1 MDGVKIARIVDRNE
15 SFNLDINDKII
26 SLKPEDIIVET
37 SSAEGYVSAED
48 GGYLAA
54 IDINL
59 DEKLIIEGMSRELV
73 RTVQEARKKAGLE
86 VSDRIIL
93 GIKGSALVETSIIQ
107 YRDLI
112 MSETLAVQWEVNQ
125 KNSIFVEEKALEKER
140 WTIEISQS

>member
-1 MDGVKIARIVDRNE
+1 M
-15 SFNLDINDKII
+15 
-26 SLKPEDIIVET
+26 
-37 SSAEGYVSAED
+37 
-48 GGYLAA
+48 
-54 IDINL
+54 
-59 DEKLIIEGMSRELV
+59 
-73 RTVQEARKKAGLE
+73 
-86 VSDRIIL
+86 SDRIIL

>member
-1 MDGVKIARIVDRNE
+1 
-15 SFNLDINDKII
+15 
-26 SLKPEDIIVET
+26 
-37 SSAEGYVSAED
+37 
-48 GGYLAA
+48 
-54 IDINL
+54 
-59 DEKLIIEGMSRELV
+59 MSRELV